1 MRHSIL
7 SLKRNPGLTVAGV
20 LVLGLGLF
28 TGPLVAQAGQA
39 APGQAVQNDFSPAK
53 IRAAAE
59 AYLVV
64 LEIQEKFKPQI
75 EGAQDAQQAQ
85 SLQQAANEE
94 MVEAIEEQDNIDV
107 NEYSQIVT
115 AAQQD
120 EQFRQQFVSTVQQVQ
135 QEKAEEAQG
144 LAPMQP

>member
-7 SLKRNPGLTVAGV
+7 SLKRNPGLTVAGLLV
-20 LVLGLGLF
+20 LVLGLF

-39 APGQAVQNDFSPAK
+39 APGQAVQTDFSPAK